1 VALIQAEVF
10 PSLIDSLKLAIMNMR
25 LLWVFSV
32 TLPLSAFLGCSQHVS
47 QVGSGP
53 VPVPVSPVKP
63 VTRDVAGDAGGNY
76 HAQRLSGDFAG
87 YPAAER
93 FVDKMVAQHGFSR
106 EYLYGLLSQAQRKE
120 WTIEYMNKEKPTTK
134 PKPGGWTRYRAK
146 FLDDR
151 HISAGASFWARHAS
165 ALERASQ
172 QYGVSPEHILGIMG
186 VETIYGANLG
196 NHRIIDALSTLAFDY
211 PRRAEYFES
220 ELESLLIMSRNERQ
234 DPSRPKGSFA
244 GAMGL
249 GQFMPSS
256 FLKYAVDFNGDGL
269 KDLWDPEDAIGS
281 IANYFSEFGWRPGEP
296 VVSPAEVQGNQIEGL
311 TAGFDTKYSLPT
323 LASYGVRPTLNFPA
337 DEVSLLKLSVTNG
350 DDYYVGY
357 PNFYVITRYNHST
370 YYAMAVHQLGQA
382 IKQRYQGR

>member
-1 VALIQAEVF
+1 MKTRLS
-10 PSLIDSLKLAIMNMR
+10 SLLP
-25 LLWVFSV
+25 V
-32 TLPLSAFLGCSQHVS
+32 TLALSAFWGCSPYVS
-47 QVGSGP
+47 QVGSGAAP
-53 VPVPVSPVKP
+53 RPEPPAKP
-63 VTRDVAGDAGGNY
+63 ASKGLVGDAGGY
-76 HAQRLSGDFAG
+76 YFAQRLSGDFAG

-93 FVDKMVAQHGFSR
+93 FIDKMVAQHGFSR
-106 EYLYGLLSQAQRKE
+106 EYLYGLLSQAQRKQ
-120 WTIEYMNKEKPTTK
+120 WTIEYMNREKPTTK

-146 FLDDR
+146 FLDDL
-151 HISAGASFWARHAS
+151 HISAGASFWAQHAS
-165 ALERASQ
+165 ALQRATQ
-172 QYGVSPEHILGIMG
+172 EYGVSPEHILGIMG

-220 ELESLLIMSRNERQ
+220 ELESLLIMSRKENQ

-256 FLKYAVDFNGDGL
+256 FLKYAVDFNGDGR

-281 IANYFSEFGWRPGEP
+281 IANYFSEFGWRTGEP
-296 VVSPAEVQGNQIEGL
+296 VVSPAEVQGNQAEGL
-311 TAGFDTKYSLPT
+311 TTGFDTKYSLPT
-323 LASYGVRPTLNFPA
+323 LASYGVRPTLNFSA
-337 DEVSLLKLSVTNG
+337 DEVSLLKLSVVDG

>member
-1 VALIQAEVF
+1 MKTRLS
-10 PSLIDSLKLAIMNMR
+10 SLLP
-25 LLWVFSV
+25 V
-32 TLPLSAFLGCSQHVS
+32 TLALSVFWGCSPYVS
-47 QVGSGP
+47 QVGSGAAP
-53 VPVPVSPVKP
+53 RPEPPAKP
-63 VTRDVAGDAGGNY
+63 ASKGLVGDAGGY
-76 HAQRLSGDFAG
+76 YFAQRLSGDFAG

-93 FVDKMVAQHGFSR
+93 FIDKMVAQHGFSR
-106 EYLYGLLSQAQRKE
+106 EYLYGLLSQAQRKQ
-120 WTIEYMNKEKPTTK
+120 WTIEYMNREKPTTK

-146 FLDDR
+146 FLDDL
-151 HISAGASFWARHAS
+151 HISAGASFWAQHAS
-165 ALERASQ
+165 ALQRATQ
-172 QYGVSPEHILGIMG
+172 EYGVSPEHILGIMG

-220 ELESLLIMSRNERQ
+220 ELESLLIMSRKENQ

-256 FLKYAVDFNGDGL
+256 FLKYAVDFNGDGR

-281 IANYFSEFGWRPGEP
+281 IANYFSEFGWRTGEP
-296 VVSPAEVQGNQIEGL
+296 VVSPAEVQGNQAEGL
-311 TAGFDTKYSLPT
+311 TTGFDTKYSLPT
-323 LASYGVRPTLNFPA
+323 LASYGVRPTLNFSA
-337 DEVSLLKLSVTNG
+337 DEVSLLKLSVVDG

>member
-1 VALIQAEVF
+1 
-10 PSLIDSLKLAIMNMR
+10 MNMR
-25 LLWVFSV
+25 LPSV
-32 TLPLSAFLGCSQHVS
+32 LSAILSFVSCLGCSQYVS
-47 QVGSGP
+47 QVGPSTIQKP
-53 VPVPVSPVKP
+53 VVSPKSVRP
-63 VTRDVAGDAGGNY
+63 VGDAGGSY
-76 HAQRLSGDFAG
+76 YAQRLTGDYAG

-93 FVDKMVAQHGFSR
+93 FIGKMATQHGFSR

-120 WTIEYMNKEKPTTK
+120 WTIEYMNQEKPTTQ

-151 HISAGASFWARHAS
+151 HISAGVAFWARHAS

-172 QYGVSPEHILGIMG
+172 QYGVSPEQILGIMG

-196 NHRIIDALSTLAFDY
+196 THRILDALTTLAFDY
-211 PRRAEYFES
+211 PRRAEYFEG

-249 GQFMPSS
+249 GQFMPGS
-256 FLKYAVDFNGDGL
+256 FLKYAVDFDGDGR
-269 KDLWDPEDAIGS
+269 KDLWSPEDAIGS
-281 IANYFSEFGWRPGEP
+281 IANYFSEFGWRAGES
-296 VVSPAEVQGNQIEGL
+296 VVSPAEVQGNQVEGL
-311 TAGFDTKYSLPT
+311 ATGFDTKYSLAT
-323 LASYGVRPTLNFPA
+323 LASYGIQPTQASPA
-337 DEVSLLKLSVTNG
+337 EAVSLLKLSTTSG

-382 IKQRYQGR
+382 IRQRYQDR

>member
-1 VALIQAEVF
+1 MKTRLS
-10 PSLIDSLKLAIMNMR
+10 SLLP
-25 LLWVFSV
+25 V
-32 TLPLSAFLGCSQHVS
+32 TLALSAFWGCSPYVS

-53 VPVPVSPVKP
+53 APRPEPPAKP
-63 VTRDVAGDAGGNY
+63 ASKGLVGDAGGY
-76 HAQRLSGDFAG
+76 YFAQRLSGDFAG

-93 FVDKMVAQHGFSR
+93 FIDKMVAQHGFSR
-106 EYLYGLLSQAQRKE
+106 EYLYGLLSQAQRKQ
-120 WTIEYMNKEKPTTK
+120 WTIEYMNREKPTTK

-146 FLDDR
+146 FLDEL
-151 HISAGASFWARHAS
+151 HISAGASFWAQHAS
-165 ALERASQ
+165 ALQRATQ
-172 QYGVSPEHILGIMG
+172 EYGVSPEHILGIMG

-220 ELESLLIMSRNERQ
+220 ELESLLIMSRKENQ

-256 FLKYAVDFNGDGL
+256 FLKYAVDFNGDGR

-281 IANYFSEFGWRPGEP
+281 IANYFSEFGWRTGEP
-296 VVSPAEVQGNQIEGL
+296 VVSPAEVQGNQAEGL
-311 TAGFDTKYSLPT
+311 TTGFDTKYSLPT
-323 LASYGVRPTLNFPA
+323 LASYGVRPTLNFSA
-337 DEVSLLKLSVTNG
+337 DEVSLLKLSVVDG

>member
-1 VALIQAEVF
+1 MKTRLS
-10 PSLIDSLKLAIMNMR
+10 SLLP
-25 LLWVFSV
+25 V
-32 TLPLSAFLGCSQHVS
+32 TLALSVFWGCSPHVS
-47 QVGSGP
+47 QVGSGNAQRSEAP
-53 VPVPVSPVKP
+53 AKP
-63 VTRDVAGDAGGNY
+63 ANKGLVGDAGGY
-76 HAQRLSGDFAG
+76 YFAQSLSGDFAG
-87 YPAAER
+87 HPATER
-93 FVDKMVAQHGFSR
+93 FIDKMVLQHGFSR
-106 EYLYGLLSQAQRKE
+106 EYLYGLLSQAKRKE
-120 WTIEYMNKEKPTTK
+120 WTIEYMNREKPTTK

-146 FLDDR
+146 FLDDL
-151 HISAGASFWARHAS
+151 HISAGASFWAQHAP
-165 ALERASQ
+165 ALRRASQ
-172 QYGVSPEHILGIMG
+172 EYGVSPEHILGIMG

-211 PRRAEYFES
+211 PRRAEYFEG
-220 ELESLLIMSRNERQ
+220 ELENFLIMSRNENQ

-256 FLKYAVDFNGDGL
+256 FLKYAVDFNGDGR

-281 IANYFSEFGWRPGEP
+281 IANYFSEFGWRTGEP
-296 VVSPAEVQGNQIEGL
+296 VVSPAEVQGNQVEGL
-311 TAGFDTKYSLPT
+311 TTGFDTKYSTAT

-337 DEVSLLKLSVTNG
+337 DEVSLLKLSVVAG